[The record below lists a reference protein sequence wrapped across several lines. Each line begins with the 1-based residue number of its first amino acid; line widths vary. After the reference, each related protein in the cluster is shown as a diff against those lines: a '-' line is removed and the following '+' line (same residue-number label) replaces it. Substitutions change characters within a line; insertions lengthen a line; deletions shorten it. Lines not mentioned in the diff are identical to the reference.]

1 MHIFFCTYHTSI
13 LMEENKKKTPLK
25 ASSSQRKIGGKILQN
40 YKVNKHT
47 LIIRKILWDT
57 ILLG

>member
-47 LIIRKILWDT
+47 LIIRKIL
-57 ILLG
+57 